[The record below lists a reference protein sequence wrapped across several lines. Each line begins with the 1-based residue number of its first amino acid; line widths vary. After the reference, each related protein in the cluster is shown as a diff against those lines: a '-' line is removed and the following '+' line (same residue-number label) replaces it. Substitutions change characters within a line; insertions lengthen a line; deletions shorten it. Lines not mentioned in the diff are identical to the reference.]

1 MQLSVIICCH
11 NPRIDYFA
19 RVLEALK
26 AQTLSTDNWEL
37 LVVDNASEGSVAA
50 SHNISWHPNAHH
62 VREENLGLTCARLR
76 GIAEASADLLV
87 FVDDDNVIAENYLD
101 VATQIATDWRC
112 LGAWGGQQLA
122 EFEGGEPREA
132 WISRRSAFE
141 RDRNVDDLSRG
152 RRCKAVHGSTQEI
165 PASRNCIGSRSDHT
179 KILLAGRC

>member
-11 NPRIDYFA
+11 NPRIDYLA

-50 SHNISWHPNAHH
+50 SYNISWHPNARH
-62 VREENLGLTCARLR
+62 VREENLGLTCARMR

-87 FVDDDNVIAENYLD
+87 FVDDDNVLAENYLD
-101 VATQIATDWRC
+101 VVTQIATDWRC

-122 EFEGGEPREA
+122 ENRERFGNVTSGPRGSCGTSGRTTMIDEPRQ
-132 WISRRSAFE
+132 SVRAF
-141 RDRNVDDLSRG
+141 VSG
-152 RRCKAVHGSTQEI
+152 AQ
-165 PASRNCIGSRSDHT
+165 
-179 KILLAGRC
+179 